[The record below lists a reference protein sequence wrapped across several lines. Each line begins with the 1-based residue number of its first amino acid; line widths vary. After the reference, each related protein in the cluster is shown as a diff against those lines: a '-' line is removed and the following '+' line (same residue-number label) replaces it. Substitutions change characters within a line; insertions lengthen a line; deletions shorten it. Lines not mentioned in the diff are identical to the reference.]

1 MRAGQ
6 VADDLRPNPNPNPNP
21 NPSPSPDPNPNP
33 NPNQVKW
40 QTIFDLPFDKTMHL
54 HNPLNENKPV
64 KIGRDGQA
72 SPNLA
77 MTLTSAPNPTLTRTL
92 TVTLTLPFTLPL
104 PLPLPLT
111 LTLTLTQEMDPAV
124 GLELACLFDEGYAQ
138 NPEQS
143 LKRRKVRGRV
153 RVRGQG

>member
-6 VADDLRPNPNPNPNP
+6 VADDLRPNPNPNPNR

-72 SPNLA
+72 SP
-77 MTLTSAPNPTLTRTL
+77 
-92 TVTLTLPFTLPL
+92 
-104 PLPLPLT
+104 
-111 LTLTLTQEMDPAV
+111 
-124 GLELACLFDEGYAQ
+124 
-138 NPEQS
+138 
-143 LKRRKVRGRV
+143 
-153 RVRGQG
+153 